1 MEDFEPE
8 CNFKPKLD
16 DSGVYTGEEATIND
30 NVYKPIASVTMHQ
43 NAFTNETHYTFQCK
57 RNSDGYLVYNGM
69 NVKMKNA
76 PELWNLR
83 GCKVVV

>member
-1 MEDFEPE
+1 MKHTTLF
-8 CNFKPKLD
+8 
-16 DSGVYTGEEATIND
+16 
-30 NVYKPIASVTMHQ
+30 NVNVIQKGIW
-43 NAFTNETHYTFQCK
+43 
-57 RNSDGYLVYNGM
+57 VYNGM